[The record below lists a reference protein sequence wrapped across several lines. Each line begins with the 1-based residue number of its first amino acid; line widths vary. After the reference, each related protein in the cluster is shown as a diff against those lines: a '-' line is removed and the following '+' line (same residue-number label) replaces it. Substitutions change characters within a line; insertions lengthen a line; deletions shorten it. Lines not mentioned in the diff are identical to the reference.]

1 MTADPGS
8 EAGAAG
14 IEPVYYYECQER
26 AMAPGI
32 GDGWPRVIAAPH
44 TKNARL
50 IRREGAPHEW
60 KAEAA
65 AATARAEKAEAEVA
79 RLRAALEDATQGLY
93 CECHDLGPKGD
104 PDCHACNAL
113 KALGVIPAERNTD
126 PAMCQIETLG
136 YWCAPRACPVCD
148 KQWRARGD
156 IAEPA
161 RLEGET

>member
-14 IEPVYYYECQER
+14 ISAEER
-26 AMAPGI
+26 ICA
-32 GDGWPRVIAAPH
+32 REYAARPDVLDRYDYRSLMEDH
-44 TKNARL
+44 
-50 IRREGAPHEW
+50 
-60 KAEAA
+60 AA

-79 RLRAALEDATQGLY
+79 RLRAALEDATHGLY

-126 PAMCQIETLG
+126 PSKCLLATLG
-136 YWCAPRACPVCD
+136 YWCAPRACPACD
-148 KQWRARGD
+148 DQWSARGEF
-156 IAEPA
+156 AGPA
-161 RLEGET
+161 RREGET